1 MNAISLKQCSFTWK
15 GLGDSSPTL
24 DEIDIEVKH
33 GDLVAIVGVVGSGK
47 SSLIS
52 ALLGDMCKI
61 KGHALV
67 DVSVRIILFA
77 RC

>member
-1 MNAISLKQCSFTWK
+1 M
-15 GLGDSSPTL
+15 
-24 DEIDIEVKH
+24 
-33 GDLVAIVGVVGSGK
+33 AIVGVVGSGK